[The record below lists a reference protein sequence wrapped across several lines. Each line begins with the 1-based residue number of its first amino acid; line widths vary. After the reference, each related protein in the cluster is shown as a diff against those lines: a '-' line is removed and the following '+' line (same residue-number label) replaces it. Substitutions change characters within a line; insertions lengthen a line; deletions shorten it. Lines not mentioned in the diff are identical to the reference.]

1 MQTAV
6 SEQLAGCPAAPNI
19 DQGSNPSSPHPPHVP
34 LAASP
39 GRAARTLTQRGEEA
53 VPGARGGQGGVGF
66 GEQVPAGFRGLPAGQ
81 VGELG
86 PGPGLHAA
94 RGERLEDGVL
104 DALGTAA
111 AGEERA

>member
-19 DQGSNPSSPHPPHVP
+19 HRGSNPSPLTPRAP

-53 VPGARGGQGGVGF
+53 VPGARGGQGGVGLR
-66 GEQVPAGFRGLPAGQ
+66 EEVPAGFGGLPAGQ

>member
-1 MQTAV
+1 M
-6 SEQLAGCPAAPNI
+6 
-19 DQGSNPSSPHPPHVP
+19 PSCTKYRWGQQSILPSPPRAP

-53 VPGARGGQGGVGF
+53 VPGARGGQGGVGL
-66 GEQVPAGFRGLPAGQ
+66 GEEVPAGFGGLPAGQ